1 MDGLRQVA
9 GGHFSTLFIR
19 EVLGKT
25 SKTLAA
31 NDYKHEEVSPGD
43 NVLGVLRKSYHLHRR
58 SPLSVAIMPKSKPLV
73 KLLECCIVHGST

>member
-1 MDGLRQVA
+1 M
-9 GGHFSTLFIR
+9 LFIC

-25 SKTLAA
+25 SKTLATI
-31 NDYKHEEVSPGD
+31 DCKHKEVSPD
-43 NVLGVLRKSYHLHRR
+43 YNVLGVLRKTYHLHRR